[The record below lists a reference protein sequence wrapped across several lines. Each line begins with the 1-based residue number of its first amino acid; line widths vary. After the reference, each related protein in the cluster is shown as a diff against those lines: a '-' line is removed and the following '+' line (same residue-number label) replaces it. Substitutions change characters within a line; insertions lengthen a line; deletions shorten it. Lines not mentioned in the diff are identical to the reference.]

1 MKTLL
6 LAAGLSVVALMS
18 AAQASDLIIADAPVV
33 GVVQGNWDGG
43 FVGVFGG
50 GALADLEF
58 PVFAGPESLLFSVS
72 PEGWQLGVD
81 AGFNFS
87 LGRGLVLGVVGD
99 LAWADITDGIGG
111 FGPMGSFSSTVDWL
125 GSLRARVGYDAGNYM
140 PYLTAGLA
148 AAHNTIAISGGL
160 EGPEAP
166 IETLS
171 NDQVH
176 IGWTIGAGV
185 EFAVADNLSID
196 ASYRYNDYGTADYAF
211 PLAPEA
217 GELGLGLTSHQL
229 TVGLHYGF

>member
-6 LAAGLSVVALMS
+6 LAAGLSVALMS
-18 AAQASDLIIADAPVV
+18 AAQASDLIIADAPVA

-58 PVFAGPESLLFSVS
+58 PSIEPVPFSLE
-72 PEGWQLGVD
+72 PEGWMLGVD
-81 AGFNFS
+81 AGFNFA
-87 LGRGLVLGVVGD
+87 LGSGLVLGVVGD
-99 LAWADITDGIGG
+99 IAWADIEDG
-111 FGPMGSFSSTVDWL
+111 FGLGPSGISSTIDWV

-148 AAHNTIAISGGL
+148 AAHHTLEFTGVGGG
-160 EGPEAP
+160 EGGPEPFSADA
-166 IETLS
+166 THL
-171 NDQVH
+171 
-176 IGWTIGAGV
+176 GWTIGAGV

-196 ASYRYNDYGTADYAF
+196 AAYRYNNYGTASYAGPDETF
-211 PLAPEA
+211 
-217 GELGLGLTSHQL
+217 GGDFGLTSHQL